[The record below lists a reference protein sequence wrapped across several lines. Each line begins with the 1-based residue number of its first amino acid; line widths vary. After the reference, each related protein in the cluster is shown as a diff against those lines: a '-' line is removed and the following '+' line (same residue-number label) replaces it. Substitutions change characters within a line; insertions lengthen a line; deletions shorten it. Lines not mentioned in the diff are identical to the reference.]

1 LVRRQLP
8 KYDYLNYVVEVKEA
22 KAKEIKRKICTAKAT
37 EVAAWRATNM
47 EKLVEEM
54 SSSLALTTVKVEESV
69 TLV

>member
-1 LVRRQLP
+1 
-8 KYDYLNYVVEVKEA
+8 VVELKQA

-37 EVAAWRATNM
+37 EVASWRATNT

-54 SSSLALTTVKVEESV
+54 SSSLARTTVKVEDSV